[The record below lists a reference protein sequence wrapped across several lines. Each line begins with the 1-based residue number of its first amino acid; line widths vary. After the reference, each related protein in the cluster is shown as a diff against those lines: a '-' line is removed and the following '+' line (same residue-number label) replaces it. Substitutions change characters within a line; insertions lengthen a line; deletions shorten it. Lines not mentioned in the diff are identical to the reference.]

1 MESISWIGQNGHTD
15 ANAHDAGLFES
26 MSGYQMHEVTVDGVF
41 IVKDDDKKSVSRR
54 ISLFVENDVTSIDVP
69 SGDHDKRRGRKLMF
83 WRGLNDRLILSSI
96 KQKRK

>member
-1 MESISWIGQNGHTD
+1 
-15 ANAHDAGLFES
+15 
-26 MSGYQMHEVTVDGVF
+26 MHEVTVDGVF

-83 WRGLNDRLILSSI
+83 
-96 KQKRK
+96 